1 MTGFEAR
8 ISLIAQRLDE
18 QEQGIWASHDRALA
32 MIEAGEDVLLLSVGD
47 PDLPTLDSIIDHAA
61 KSLRDGRTHYSP
73 GMGEL
78 ELRRV
83 IARIEERASDRPCS
97 VDEILIFPGATNAIF
112 TVLSCLIDPGDEVV
126 VSEPMYIGYSDIF
139 RILEARVQH
148 ISPGADRNFKLDP
161 ALLEAAISDRT
172 RVVLLNTPGNPSG
185 SVIAGEELRDIASLC
200 LEKNIWLVSDEVY
213 SMITFEEK
221 HVSAR
226 TAAESLDN
234 VIVVDGLSKSHAM
247 TGWRMGWV
255 VAAESLVQS
264 FLAFTSATVFGCSQF
279 VQDAAAFA
287 MENDEAYMARVRDVY
302 RRRRDFVCGKL
313 ATIPRISFC
322 RPGAGMFVMI
332 DVSAV
337 APDGESFAQ
346 GLLETERVSLLPG
359 SGFGASTKG
368 FVRLSLTQDI
378 PLLEEALARID
389 RYISRLP

>member
-1 MTGFEAR
+1 M
-8 ISLIAQRLDE
+8 
-18 QEQGIWASHDRALA
+18 
-32 MIEAGEDVLLLSVGD
+32 
-47 PDLPTLDSIIDHAA
+47 
-61 KSLRDGRTHYSP
+61 
-73 GMGEL
+73 
-78 ELRRV
+78 
-83 IARIEERASDRPCS
+83 
-97 VDEILIFPGATNAIF
+97 
-112 TVLSCLIDPGDEVV
+112 
-126 VSEPMYIGYSDIF
+126 
-139 RILEARVQH
+139 
-148 ISPGADRNFKLDP
+148 
-161 ALLEAAISDRT
+161 
-172 RVVLLNTPGNPSG
+172 
-185 SVIAGEELRDIASLC
+185 
-200 LEKNIWLVSDEVY
+200 
-213 SMITFEEK
+213 
-221 HVSAR
+221 
-226 TAAESLDN
+226 
-234 VIVVDGLSKSHAM
+234 IVVDGLSKSHAM